1 MKVSTA
7 DKKVIDVFL
16 SKKELDS
23 RALVSNGS
31 TLIAKFGKEGILVA
45 SWEKDSLVI
54 HDKNKGIKEI
64 VDALK
69 LKLKV

>member
-7 DKKVIDVFL
+7 DKKVIDDFL
-16 SKKELDS
+16 LKKELDS
-23 RALVSNGS
+23 RVLVSNGS
-31 TLIAKFGKEGILVA
+31 TLIAKFGKEGIPVA
-45 SWEKDSLVI
+45 SWKNEELVI